1 MKMNKFTSLFEPI
14 NKTDIFNKNIKNDEN
29 ELLNG
34 STSNVF
40 NLENVKY
47 KWAYKLNDVMLSK
60 LWRKEDVTITSKDI
74 NDYKTVLT
82 KEERYAVNVTLSQLI
97 ALDSIQTNSSAYL
110 TNIFT
115 SPEIKL
121 CLATQ
126 SAVEGIHSDSYQYL
140 LQKLKLPTDEVND
153 IYNLWKDEPLLK
165 KKLTYI
171 TDKYSALQYNP
182 TLHNLINTL
191 IMDLVLEGI
200 YFYHGFQLF
209 YLLASQG
216 KLVSTSTIFKL
227 INRDEKLHINLYM
240 NLLKELKGVVSDSIV
255 KLIDNR
261 TKEIIDRVR
270 QMEYEWNKHIFGNGK
285 ILGFNNNSIE
295 QYIDYVIDKHLN
307 NSKDKITNPYKHLEE
322 ISNIEETSNT
332 TTEFLGQKSSD
343 YFETNALSGLD
354 NF

>member
-1 MKMNKFTSLFEPI
+1 MKMNKFTSLFESI

-74 NDYKTVLT
+74 NDYKIVLT
-82 KEERYAVNVTLSQLI
+82 KEERYAVNATLSQLI

-140 LQKLKLPTDEVND
+140 LQKLKLPTNEVND

-171 TDKYSALQYNP
+171 TDKYSALQHNP
-182 TLHNLINTL
+182 NLHNLIKF
-191 IMDLVLEGI
+191 V
-200 YFYHGFQLF
+200 
-209 YLLASQG
+209 
-216 KLVSTSTIFKL
+216 
-227 INRDEKLHINLYM
+227 
-240 NLLKELKGVVSDSIV
+240 
-255 KLIDNR
+255 
-261 TKEIIDRVR
+261 
-270 QMEYEWNKHIFGNGK
+270 
-285 ILGFNNNSIE
+285 
-295 QYIDYVIDKHLN
+295 
-307 NSKDKITNPYKHLEE
+307 
-322 ISNIEETSNT
+322 
-332 TTEFLGQKSSD
+332 
-343 YFETNALSGLD
+343 
-354 NF
+354 